1 MQHALARRSI
11 FPFALLILGAT
22 SACVDASRVDA
33 LDESVAR
40 MRAESALRD
49 QQIGWLRWG
58 QVVLAGEVY
67 GHGGDRDALARKVA
81 ALETENADLSARLD
95 RAERRDAPDTPS
107 AAPAVATRV
116 LDENVPY
123 EVGGF
128 AVPVRGRAATR
139 RPDKRA
145 VTLGDGQRLPGPP
158 ARPVSAHARRLDE
171 TVPYDAQ
178 ASEARVFPRV
188 LDETVPY

>member
-1 MQHALARRSI
+1 MQHALARLSI

-58 QVVLAGEVY
+58 QVVLAGVVY
-67 GHGGDRDALARKVA
+67 GRGGDRDALARKVA
-81 ALETENADLSARLD
+81 TLEAQNADLSARLD
-95 RAERRDAPDTPS
+95 RAERRGDAPDTLA

-128 AVPVRGRAATR
+128 AVATR
-139 RPDKRA
+139 RADKR
-145 VTLGDGQRLPGPP
+145 PGVS

-171 TVPYDAQ
+171 TVPYDAP
-178 ASEARVFPRV
+178 ATEARVFPRV